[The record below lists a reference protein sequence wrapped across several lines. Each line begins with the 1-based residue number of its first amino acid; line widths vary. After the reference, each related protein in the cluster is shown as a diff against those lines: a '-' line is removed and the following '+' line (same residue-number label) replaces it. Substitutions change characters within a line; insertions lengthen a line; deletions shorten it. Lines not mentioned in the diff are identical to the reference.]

1 MSNEELETEFEEDLK
16 EVDDEFESIDN
27 LDEE

>member
-16 EVDDEFESIDN
+16 ETYDEFESIDN